1 MHGSAPARVV
11 VTGIGTVNPLATSA
25 AAFAEALRAGTS
37 ALAPLTLFDTTGFRS
52 RIGGQVAPVP
62 LPAALPGPLRRRLSR
77 ADGFALAAVAEALAD
92 GGVDPTARPTRIG
105 IALGGTT
112 GGMLRTEQCV
122 RDKTLGAVRR
132 YRHGALVGAPISTSA
147 DVVATTFGIGGPRLT
162 VSTACSSSAT
172 ALGIA
177 LDWLRLGR
185 CDVVVAGGTESLCAT
200 VFAGFNALHA
210 ISPTPCRPF
219 DRARNGLSLGE
230 GAAVLILERAADA
243 AARGARVHAALLDY
257 GTSADAHHLTAPHPD
272 GTGAILAMRRALA
285 RAGVAPAAVDYVNA
299 HGTGTP
305 LNDAAEIKA
314 VRAVFGAAA
323 GTLAISSTKAA
334 LGHTLG
340 AAGAIEA
347 LATIIAVR
355 DGFLP
360 PTVGL
365 EEPEDPDLDFVPRQ
379 SRPAALRLALSNS
392 YGFGGNNTSLVIGRA

>member
-1 MHGSAPARVV
+1 
-11 VTGIGTVNPLATSA
+11 
-25 AAFAEALRAGTS
+25 
-37 ALAPLTLFDTTGFRS
+37 
-52 RIGGQVAPVP
+52 
-62 LPAALPGPLRRRLSR
+62 
-77 ADGFALAAVAEALAD
+77 
-92 GGVDPTARPTRIG
+92 
-105 IALGGTT
+105 
-112 GGMLRTEQCV
+112 
-122 RDKTLGAVRR
+122 
-132 YRHGALVGAPISTSA
+132 
-147 DVVATTFGIGGPRLT
+147 
-162 VSTACSSSAT
+162 
-172 ALGIA
+172 
-177 LDWLRLGR
+177 
-185 CDVVVAGGTESLCAT
+185 LCAT